1 MILPR
6 GVQLPRAEDA
16 LNLVARQIRYG
27 RWYVQAFPTHFY
39 SKLAQS
45 DVEVT
50 KLTIIQRSKISTL
63 SQQQRIQPLGPLG
76 RRRYPHLLWHPPAL
90 PNSVSQSSPHSQNTP
105 TKQKIK
111 QTNNEMKYRTDS
123 LSRCCAKRRKRRAA
137 LHSTPMTAPSG
148 HGHHN
153 SGYNAG
159 YNNGGY
165 NQQYA
170 PPAGAPP
177 QYGNAGYN
185 NDYYGQ
191 QNGVAQ
197 PQTAYVK

>member
-1 MILPR
+1 MGILKLQLQNSILSRNSKEKSSISKTTIIMILPR
-6 GVQLPRAEDA
+6 GIQLPRAEDA

-27 RWYVQAFPTHFY
+27 RCGPRFQRCRNSSAF
-39 SKLAQS
+39 S
-45 DVEVT
+45 
-50 KLTIIQRSKISTL
+50 RW
-63 SQQQRIQPLGPLG
+63 G
-76 RRRYPHLLWHPPAL
+76 RWVVAGILIFFGILLL
-90 PNSVSQSSPHSQNTP
+90 FLV
-105 TKQKIK
+105 
-111 QTNNEMKYRTDS
+111 
-123 LSRCCAKRRKRRAA
+123 LCCAKRRKRRAA
-137 LHSTPMTAPSG
+137 LHSTPMTAPS
-148 HGHHN
+148 GHHN

-177 QYGNAGYN
+177 QYGNTGHN

-197 PQTAYVK
+197 PQNAYVK